1 MTPAIARVRGIC
13 SGQNLIAAQ
22 NHDMCS
28 TVPGVS
34 QADIELDIPVS
45 LYSTSRRGDL
55 RTLLPPT
62 STTIRLHLGL
72 RWLSAEILTFT
83 RHSSA
88 ARILRLRRGYDVTI
102 SPCSK
107 YSLISVGAILD
118 IGGYLGMSIPT
129 IKHNNLSSYGRIP
142 TCKSCRFEKS
152 IPPVTTLHDTYT
164 PKNPW
169 RKGQSIGS
177 LKNCKHRNTLLSSL

>member
-107 YSLISVGAILD
+107 YSLISVGQFWILAD
-118 IGGYLGMSIPT
+118 TSACQSQQSSTTIWAVMEGSQRVNRADSRNPYPQLQHYMILIPLK
-129 IKHNNLSSYGRIP
+129 IHEERGRA
-142 TCKSCRFEKS
+142 
-152 IPPVTTLHDTYT
+152 
-164 PKNPW
+164 
-169 RKGQSIGS
+169 
-177 LKNCKHRNTLLSSL
+177 